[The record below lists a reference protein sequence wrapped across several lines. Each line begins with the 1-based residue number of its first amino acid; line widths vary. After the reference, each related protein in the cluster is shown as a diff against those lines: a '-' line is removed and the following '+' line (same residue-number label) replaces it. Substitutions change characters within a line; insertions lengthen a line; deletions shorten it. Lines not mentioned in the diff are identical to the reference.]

1 MPVVPV
7 FLFWDETIEDGFA
20 AVIREKIKT
29 QIFEYCISYG
39 IEFHLA
45 IFLIDPSG
53 DTLPQKRKFS
63 KLDVVSSDWTLES
76 GRASTNP
83 SIKADLVDK
92 FNLEYRGQNQL
103 EGFLRPLIL
112 VVSNRQARNDVDIN
126 RTIEN
131 LFNHD
136 SKPRVAVL
144 GTGTTHV
151 WSYSASKD
159 LLNRKEFVT
168 NLTST
173 DSVQIDKSFGEIIN
187 WLLEKSTE
195 SPASRKIDSP
205 TVQARPTITPMPSSP
220 PPNPA
225 RPSPTTQAQPVPES
239 KPLKRPSINFGEEP
253 ETVPIPKRQVEP
265 TVPKNAEPIQV
276 VENSSADTSQSQ
288 AENSVKE
295 TPVPIEEE
303 SESDSDE
310 SKGIWR
316 RAAEKTT
323 DIFKW
328 RGSSEK
334 DTESEEENTSPEIP
348 VPPPSVLPVFPTLDE
363 LVDRDL
369 PRAADGQLITDQAS
383 TLNAKPWYSPNWKKL
398 PNNGPSRDLELTAG
412 SIGDLRLMAASTRG
426 TKHQYYGDEN
436 EDSFHVA
443 QTNSGSHVVVAVAD
457 GVSSAKYSSYGSRV
471 LSFMISESIV
481 NEIEQSSDES
491 ELDIRSVIDVAIR
504 RASDRAQSWHV
515 GELYA
520 PSESP
525 DENSYRQ
532 VSATLCVA
540 VLGTKVDADGNR
552 PVVLACVGDSPC
564 YTLRGMKWTIRSAA
578 TKEGVLLEHSTPA
591 LPVPIGADP
600 RHEVFEFLLSRDEVL
615 VLMTD
620 GIGTSLASGE
630 TSVGRWLAPR
640 LYGPALAQ
648 DFAAL
653 LQYEFL
659 NTVTYDR
666 QTEDDDRTLAIVYDY
681 RGIAD
686 AIASA
691 QDAASEV
698 TPPEIVSN

>member
-1 MPVVPV
+1 VPVVPV
-7 FLFWDETIEDGFA
+7 FLFWDETIEADFA

-39 IEFHLA
+39 IDFHLA
-45 IFLIDPSG
+45 IFLVDPSG
-53 DTLPQKRKFS
+53 DMLSQKRKFS
-63 KLDVVSSDWTLES
+63 KLDVDSYDWNLGS
-76 GRASTNP
+76 GITALNP
-83 SIKADLVDK
+83 SIKADLVQK
-92 FNLEYRGQNQL
+92 FNLEYGGQNRPD
-103 EGFLRPLIL
+103 EFLRPLVL
-112 VVSNRQARNDVDIN
+112 VVSGRQARPGVDVN
-126 RTIEN
+126 RTIET

-136 SKPRVAVL
+136 SKPRIAVL

-151 WSYSASKD
+151 WSFSVAKD
-159 LLNRKEFVT
+159 LLDRKEFVT

-173 DSVQIDKSFGEIIN
+173 DSVLIDESFGEILN

-195 SPASRKIDSP
+195 SPASGKIDNSAL
-205 TVQARPTITPMPSSP
+205 QARPTITSMPPSP
-220 PPNPA
+220 PPNPS
-225 RPSPTTQAQPVPES
+225 RPSPAAQAHPVPES

-253 ETVPIPKRQVEP
+253 ESAPVPKREAEP
-265 TVPKNAEPIQV
+265 TVPKNMEPIQV
-276 VENSSADTSQSQ
+276 VENSPADTSQSQ
-288 AENSVKE
+288 SENSANE
-295 TPVPIEEE
+295 TPVPIQEE
-303 SESDSDE
+303 SEKDSDD
-310 SKGIWR
+310 SKGFVR
-316 RAAEKTT
+316 RAAEQTL
-323 DIFKW
+323 DFVLR
-328 RGSSEK
+328 RGSSDK
-334 DTESEEENTSPEIP
+334 DIEGEVENTSSE
-348 VPPPSVLPVFPTLDE
+348 VPPPSVPPVFPALAE

-369 PRAADGQLITDQAS
+369 PRAADGQLITDLAS

-552 PVVLACVGDSPC
+552 QVVLACVGDSPC
-564 YTLRGMKWTIRSAA
+564 YTLRGMKWTIRSAV
-578 TKEGVLLEHSTPA
+578 TKEGALLEHSTPA
-591 LPVPIGADP
+591 LPVPLGADP
-600 RHEVFEFLLSRDEVL
+600 RHEVFEFLLSKDEVL

-659 NTVTYDR
+659 NTITYDR

-686 AIASA
+686 AIASV
-691 QDAASEV
+691 QDEASEV
-698 TPPEIVSN
+698 APSEIVSN

>member
-1 MPVVPV
+1 VPVVPV
-7 FLFWDETIEDGFA
+7 FLFWDETIEDSFA
-20 AVIREKIKT
+20 AVIQEKIKT

-53 DTLPQKRKFS
+53 DSLPQKRKFS
-63 KLDVVSSDWTLES
+63 KLDVNLSDWALES
-76 GRASTNP
+76 GRASTNS

-131 LFNHD
+131 LFNHN

-144 GTGTTHV
+144 GTGITKV
-151 WSYSASKD
+151 WSFSASKD

-173 DSVQIDKSFGEIIN
+173 DSIHIDESFGEILN

-195 SPASRKIDSP
+195 SPTSRKFDSP
-205 TVQARPTITPMPSSP
+205 ATQARPTIIPMPSP
-220 PPNPA
+220 TPPNPS
-225 RPSPTTQAQPVPES
+225 RPSPATQVPPVPQS
-239 KPLKRPSINFGEEP
+239 KPLNRPSINFGDEP
-253 ETVPIPKRQVEP
+253 ESPSVPKRHVEP
-265 TVPKNAEPIQV
+265 TVPKNVEPIQV
-276 VENSSADTSQSQ
+276 VVTSPADTSQS
-288 AENSVKE
+288 
-295 TPVPIEEE
+295 E
-303 SESDSDE
+303 SENPAKEIFVQIHEDSEKNLDE
-310 SKGIWR
+310 SKGSKRPKRWR
-316 RAAEKTT
+316 RGASDRNIGPMEKVVSAE
-323 DIFKW
+323 I
-328 RGSSEK
+328 EK
-334 DTESEEENTSPEIP
+334 VASPEILAQ
-348 VPPPSVLPVFPTLDE
+348 PSGPSFPTLAE
-363 LVDRDL
+363 LVDIDL
-369 PRAADGQLITDQAS
+369 PHAADGQLITDLAS

-481 NEIEQSSDES
+481 DEIEQSSDES
-491 ELDIRSVIDVAIR
+491 ELDIRSVIDAAIR

-552 PVVLACVGDSPC
+552 PVVVACVGDSPC
-564 YTLRGMKWTIRSAA
+564 YTLRGMKWTIRSAV
-578 TKEGVLLEHSTPA
+578 TKEGALLEHSTPA
-591 LPVPIGADP
+591 LPVPLGADP
-600 RHEVFEFLLSRDEVL
+600 RHEVFEFLLSKDEVL

-681 RGIAD
+681 QGIAD
-686 AIASA
+686 AIASM
-691 QDAASEV
+691 QDAVPEV